1 MTVHAFQLYY
11 SPSQEMDD
19 LVSSFLDVADDW
31 SKEEL
36 DYPSKRTF
44 GELNPD
50 VEELEASGFGQNR
63 FVWQDTGKR
72 PAVDAR
78 EAVKGLDINIDKI
91 NQYTD
96 WWILKWHMCDHD
108 GDKNHSCGYFDS
120 SGDWQNDWMTLM
132 TSENHGMNV
141 PKQVR

>member
-1 MTVHAFQLYY
+1 
-11 SPSQEMDD
+11 MDE
-19 LVSSFLDVADDW
+19 LVSSFLDVANEW

-36 DYPSKRTF
+36 EYPSKKTF
-44 GELNPD
+44 GQFNPD